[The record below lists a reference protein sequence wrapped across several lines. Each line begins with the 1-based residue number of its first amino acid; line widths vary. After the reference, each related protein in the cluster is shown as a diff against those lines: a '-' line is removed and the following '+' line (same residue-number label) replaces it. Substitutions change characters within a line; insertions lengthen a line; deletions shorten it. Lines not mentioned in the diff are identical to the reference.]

1 MKRYSFSK
9 KKRLVSN
16 QQFRF
21 VIGHRRR
28 IADDGLVMFV
38 AGNDLCW
45 ARLGISIGKACGG
58 AVQRNRIKRLFRE
71 SFRLIQNDIK
81 PGFDYL
87 FIISPKWKLLGEKG
101 IDTRTKRLSIG
112 EVKDIMLGIIR
123 RAVK

>member
-16 QQFRF
+16 QQFRA
-21 VIGHRRR
+21 VMGHRRR
-28 IADDGLVMFV
+28 IADNGLIMFV

-45 ARLGISIGKACGG
+45 PRLGISIGKACGG
-58 AVQRNRIKRLFRE
+58 AVGRNRIKRLFRE

-87 FIISPKWKLLGEKG
+87 FIISPKWKLLGPKG
-101 IDTRTKRLSIG
+101 SDSATKRLSMG
-112 EVKDIMLGIIR
+112 QVREIMLGLIR